1 MNLSHTA
8 HLLLDM
14 AATAGFE
21 WSIGIGHEGTAFRI
35 GTIVGFVTVSAA
47 PDTDE
52 VAWHWSVLA
61 PHGHRAAAASSIVR
75 NHEDSGLL
83 VGRLRLEPLGPG
95 ETADA
100 RFSYVGGVVT
110 DGGGPSER
118 ELAELLLLDTARLL
132 EVVEGWEGFVRLR
145 ERSDRSIAAHE
156 ADWPAGLAALQD
168 DSTSTAM
175 LGIVFERFAGN
186 AIHEHVFF
194 HPNADS
200 SLRHRIV
207 SDWDDAAGPD
217 RPQPYGDPDAP
228 SEHFS
233 SRRTESL
240 EYLLAAEA

>member
-21 WSIGIGHEGTAFRI
+21 WSIGIGRDGTAFRI
-35 GTIVGFVTVSAA
+35 GTIAGFVTVSAA
-47 PDTDE
+47 PDTHE

-75 NHEDSGLL
+75 NHEDGSLL
-83 VGRLRLEPLGPG
+83 VGKFLLKPLGPG
-95 ETADA
+95 AAADA
-100 RFSYVGGVVT
+100 RFSYVAGVVA
-110 DGGGPSER
+110 GEVGPNER

-132 EVVEGWEGFVRLR
+132 EVVEGWEDFVRVR
-145 ERSDRSIAAHE
+145 ERSDRALAAHE

-168 DSTSTAM
+168 DSTSTGM
-175 LGIVFERFAGN
+175 LGIVFERFADN

-194 HPNADS
+194 HPNADAA
-200 SLRHRIV
+200 LRHRIV
-207 SDWDDAAGPD
+207 ADWDEAAGPD

-228 SEHFS
+228 SDHFS
-233 SRRTESL
+233 SRRNESL
-240 EYLLAAEA
+240 EHLLAQEA